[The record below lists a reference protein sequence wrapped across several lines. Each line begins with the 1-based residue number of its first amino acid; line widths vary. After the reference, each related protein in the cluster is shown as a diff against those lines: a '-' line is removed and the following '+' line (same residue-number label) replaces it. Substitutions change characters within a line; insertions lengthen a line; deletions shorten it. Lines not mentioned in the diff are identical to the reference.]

1 MIQSLM
7 FWGDLFDATS
17 RGQNKTRAAIAL
29 LLFSCLFV
37 PRNLKTASKQHKDSL
52 QEFDRSLPVACVN
65 SKGFGH
71 FEGPPLEM
79 QLDSVVLKL

>member
-1 MIQSLM
+1 M
-7 FWGDLFDATS
+7 FWGALFDATS

-29 LLFSCLFV
+29 LLFCCLFV
-37 PRNLKTASKQHKDSL
+37 PRNLKLKTASKQHKDSL
-52 QEFDRSLPVACVN
+52 QKFDRSLPVTCVN
-65 SKGFGH
+65 SKGFRH